1 MSSSSVIAQPA
12 PAPSTSTASGA
23 SLSTVPPPSETL
35 LALEHAL
42 PSLGASKAAENE
54 LRNLAAYRAPSRP
67 TAFPTARLAAVLVL
81 LHLTPEG
88 ELGVTLT
95 TRSMRL
101 RSHPGETA
109 LPGGRWEEGDEGV
122 EGTAL
127 REANEEIALP
137 LPPPTSS
144 SAPPSH
150 LLHLTTLAAYTSR
163 TLLVV
168 IPCVYL
174 LLEPSP
180 SAEPYLAAVLQKNE
194 DEVDAIFHARLGG
207 FLGLPAERTST
218 GAGAGAGEERDPP
231 SSLKDELAPPSSS
244 AGRMT
249 TRSQHPSLSSPSPIP
264 VPGDTYTYTYR
275 DFTWLLSRP
284 YRLHSFASP
293 AFPSAVT
300 GLTADICIDVACIA
314 AYGPRSSS
322 SSEGKEEEEK
332 GRQTGFARTAEG
344 QMSWD
349 EITAE
354 ALRMPRGVQKGLLPE
369 APGRGGDQRTSAT

>member
-1 MSSSSVIAQPA
+1 MASSSVIAQPA
-12 PAPSTSTASGA
+12 SDPSTSAASAA

-42 PSLGASKAAENE
+42 PSLSASKAAEDE
-54 LRNLAAYRAPSRP
+54 LRNLAAYRAPSCP
-67 TAFPTARLAAVLVL
+67 VAFPTSRLAAVLVL
-81 LHLTPEG
+81 LHLTPAG

-137 LPPPTSS
+137 LPPPAASS
-144 SAPPSH
+144 SSPSH

-174 LLEPSP
+174 LLHPAS
-180 SAEPYLAAVLQKNE
+180 SAESYLAEVLKKND

-207 FLGLPAERTST
+207 FLGLPAERNAAN
-218 GAGAGAGEERDPP
+218 AGGDVRDPP
-231 SSLKDELAPPSSS
+231 LLTDDPAPAPSSLIPPSSS
-244 AGRMT
+244 ARRS
-249 TRSQHPSLSSPSPIP
+249 TRSQTRSSAALAPSSSPTPEP
-264 VPGDTYTYTYR
+264 YTYGHR

-284 YRLHSFASP
+284 YRLHSFAS
-293 AFPSAVT
+293 ASFPSAVT

-314 AYGPRSSS
+314 AYGA
-322 SSEGKEEEEK
+322 EGEEE
-332 GRQTGFARTAEG
+332 GQAGFARRADG
-344 QMSWD
+344 QMSWA

-354 ALRMPRGVQKGLLPE
+354 ALRMPRDVHKGLSSQG
-369 APGRGGDQRTSAT
+369 AGGGGAGGDQRTSAT